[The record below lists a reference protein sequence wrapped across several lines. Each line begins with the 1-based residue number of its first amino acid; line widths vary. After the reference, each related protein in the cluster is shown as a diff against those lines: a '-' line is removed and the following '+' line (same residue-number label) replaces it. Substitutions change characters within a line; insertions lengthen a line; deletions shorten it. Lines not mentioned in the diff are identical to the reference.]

1 MQVMFL
7 AEYKTELVNWSQI
20 VKTMVGS
27 LDLILQARGSYLS
40 EGFKWRKSMLDS
52 SFKIQVC

>member
-1 MQVMFL
+1 MFL
-7 AEYKTELVNWSQI
+7 AEYKTELVNWGQI

-40 EGFKWRKSMLDS
+40 EGFKWRKNMLDS